1 MPLLQVADE
10 TARKAHTAALQRSS
24 KLSSLQQR
32 HEEAKARARKI
43 CRNEPGVISIYDL
56 GEVIAEIE
64 DEAMQAMAALKISSA
79 FTAAKIADRLKKLLP
94 V

>member
-56 GEVIAEIE
+56 GEAIAEIE
-64 DEAMQAMAALKISSA
+64 AKQTLHSELGHLAEAITLNSVIARLKILIPA
-79 FTAAKIADRLKKLLP
+79 
-94 V
+94 